1 MSKQDSTKIPQFPDA
16 ASGEAFFGPASA
28 SPLELQGKILQD
40 SAMSEPTLLRLHMG
54 SALRYQAFRGE
65 TGAAPQ
71 SMPAADDCLWVFD
84 SADLIAA
91 HPDDGPR
98 VKRPLSPASFSG
110 ESAESPDSPEGDL
123 FTIPSGEYVF
133 LQWRKADYPGVEE
146 GIEDFVRQ
154 IWWEDMKTEGPWML
168 RTVREDDRVAYQG
181 LRKIS
186 RS

>member
-1 MSKQDSTKIPQFPDA
+1 
-16 ASGEAFFGPASA
+16 
-28 SPLELQGKILQD
+28 
-40 SAMSEPTLLRLHMG
+40 MSEPTLLRLHMG

-146 GIEDFVRQ
+146 GIEDFVLP
-154 IWWEDMKTEGPWML
+154 G
-168 RTVREDDRVAYQG
+168 
-181 LRKIS
+181 RKAPS
-186 RS
+186 PMR